1 MKPAEKIK
9 SKSKALSSR
18 TSQNDVRRT
27 QTHLIRWMSIALISC
42 MIISITMPE
51 ATRAEDDLQT
61 AIEMMKKNAAHMKSF
76 FSHKQAEAIRNIIG
90 AARAVYFA
98 PEVTEGGFL
107 VGLEK
112 GQGMVLRRHGQEW
125 SDPVFLSLS
134 EYSVGAQIG
143 VKESALIMMIMT
155 DEAADDLVK
164 GLQKMAGT
172 GGFALGDLGIGASG
186 GGGVHGGLEVL
197 TVTTS
202 KGAFLGGG
210 LADMKMNEIKKL
222 NQATYGAGYDM
233 SAILSK
239 PGGKFKQANEL
250 RAHLKEAVVK
260 SWAQ

>member
-1 MKPAEKIK
+1 MKSTDKFKIANK
-9 SKSKALSSR
+9 GLTNRLLNKDFQN
-18 TSQNDVRRT
+18 TSI
-27 QTHLIRWMSIALISC
+27 HLIRWMSLSLISC
-42 MIISITMPE
+42 MIFTVTMPRS
-51 ATRAEDDLQT
+51 AKAEDNLQT
-61 AIEMMKKNAAHMKSF
+61 TIEMMKKNAAHMKSF

-107 VGLEK
+107 VGLAK

-134 EYSVGAQIG
+134 EYSVGTQIG
-143 VKESALIMMIMT
+143 VKESALIMIMMT
-155 DEAADDLVK
+155 DEAVDDLVK

-172 GGFALGDLGIGASG
+172 GGFALGGWGVGASG

-210 LADMKMNEIKKL
+210 LADMKMSEMKKL
-222 NQATYGAGYDM
+222 NQTAYGAGYDM

-250 RAHLKEAVVK
+250 RSHLKEAVIK

>member
-1 MKPAEKIK
+1 MKSDDKFKLVDNGITK
-9 SKSKALSSR
+9 RLLNKDW
-18 TSQNDVRRT
+18 QNT
-27 QTHLIRWMSIALISC
+27 PIHLIRWVSIVLISF
-42 MIISITMPE
+42 MIVMVTIPQS
-51 ATRAEDDLQT
+51 AQAEDNLQA
-61 AIEMMKKNAAHMKSF
+61 AIEMMKKNSAHLKSF
-76 FSHKQAEAIRNIIG
+76 FSHKQAEAIRNVIG

-134 EYSVGAQIG
+134 EYSVGTQIG
-143 VKESALIMMIMT
+143 VKESALIMIMMT
-155 DEAADDLVK
+155 DEAVDDLVK

-172 GGFALGDLGIGASG
+172 GGFALGGWGVGASG

-210 LADMKMNEIKKL
+210 LADMKMSEMKKL
-222 NQATYGAGYDM
+222 NQAAYGKNYDM
-233 SAILSK
+233 NTILSK
-239 PGGKFKQANEL
+239 PGGKLKAAADL
-250 RAHLKEAVVK
+250 RTHLKEAVIE